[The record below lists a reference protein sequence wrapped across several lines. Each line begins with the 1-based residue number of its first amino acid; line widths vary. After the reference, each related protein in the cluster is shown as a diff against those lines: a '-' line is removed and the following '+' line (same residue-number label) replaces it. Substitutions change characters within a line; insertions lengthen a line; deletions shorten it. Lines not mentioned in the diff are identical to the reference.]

1 MSSPAGV
8 LTLQRW
14 EIQFHETMAALL
26 RAQEA
31 VRRQFGFFGILNGLW
46 RSSRDLKAISVR
58 LKEIS
63 ELPDGTV
70 GEEFIQSQIPQ
81 LRKLLRALEELMDS
95 AKHHRLMNRSLTA
108 APLGL
113 INVRGEYIADYL
125 DALEMALDPAVLAA
139 IQEGQRQIESGE
151 CEVVERLF

>member
-1 MSSPAGV
+1 MSSPATG
-8 LTLQRW
+8 LTLQQW

-31 VRRQFGFFGILNGLW
+31 VRRQSGFFGILNGLW

-63 ELPDGTV
+63 ELPDGQVT
-70 GEEFIQSQIPQ
+70 EEFMHSQIPQ
-81 LRKLLRALEELMDS
+81 LRELLQVLQEVVDVAKLKGHL
-95 AKHHRLMNRSLTA
+95 NRSLTA

-113 INVRGEYIADYL
+113 INARREYIADYL

-139 IQEGQRQIESGE
+139 IQEGQSQIERGE
-151 CEVVERLF
+151 CEVVQRLC

>member
-1 MSSPAGV
+1 
-8 LTLQRW
+8 
-14 EIQFHETMAALL
+14 MAALL

-81 LRKLLRALEELMDS
+81 LRKLLRALEELMDT

-113 INVRGEYIADYL
+113 INFRGEYIADYL
-125 DALEMALDPAVLAA
+125 DAPEMALDPAVLAA
-139 IQEGQRQIESGE
+139 IQEGQRQIERGE
-151 CEVVERLF
+151 CEVERLF